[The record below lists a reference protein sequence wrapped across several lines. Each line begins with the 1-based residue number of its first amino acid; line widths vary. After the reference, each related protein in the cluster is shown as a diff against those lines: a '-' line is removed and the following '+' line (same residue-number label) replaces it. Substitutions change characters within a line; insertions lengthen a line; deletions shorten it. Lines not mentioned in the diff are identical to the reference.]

1 MDQPERALGKSL
13 QFRSMRI
20 DDIDTICDIERESF
34 STPWSAGAFHN
45 ELTNNHFA
53 HYIVMELDGEVVG
66 YGGMWLIV
74 DEAHITNIAV
84 RTQYRGRKL
93 GERLLMQIQSAA
105 IFLGAER
112 ITLEVRASNVIAQR
126 LYAKLGFIPAGL
138 RKGYYT
144 DNGEDAIIMWAHL
157 RRIAEEGGQATNAD
171 AT

>member
-1 MDQPERALGKSL
+1 MDQPERIDGRALH
-13 QFRSMRI
+13 FRSMRV
-20 DDIDTICDIERESF
+20 DDIDTICEIERESF
-34 STPWSAGAFHN
+34 TTPWSPGAFHN

-53 HYIVMELDGEVVG
+53 HYLVMELDGEIVG
-66 YGGMWLIV
+66 YGGMWLII

-84 RTQYRGRKL
+84 RAQYRGRKL
-93 GERLLMQIQSAA
+93 GERLLVQLQSTAV
-105 IFLGAER
+105 FLGAER
-112 ITLEVRASNVIAQR
+112 ITLEVRTSNMIAQR

-157 RRIAEEGGQATNAD
+157 RRLSEEGGQAANAD